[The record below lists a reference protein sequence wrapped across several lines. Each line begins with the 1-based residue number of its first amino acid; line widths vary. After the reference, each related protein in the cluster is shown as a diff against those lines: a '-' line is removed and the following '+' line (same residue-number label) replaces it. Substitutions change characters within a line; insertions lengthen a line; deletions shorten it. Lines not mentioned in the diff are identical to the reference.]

1 MYITKGVDPLLC
13 SRLFFI
19 STRSAKCGVESAF
32 RKRIQ
37 QRFCFQQAATFL
49 RAQHK
54 WIGACVERFLVLVDK
69 KLRANLLRVLVAEFD
84 HLGKLVA
91 CIHVE
96 ERERNPSGEER
107 FLRQAQHY
115 RGVFSDGIK
124 HHRMRKLGR
133 GFPKDVDA
141 LCFEGLEVA
150 EPRANPRLN
159 RRFLPVA
166 GFYCAEQLLRRR
178 CHWSFPLDGNA
189 RIKTKNPPA
198 NSPLAVGSITA
209 RLELEL

>member
-13 SRLFFI
+13 PRLFLVPAS
-19 STRSAKCGVESAF
+19 STKCGVESAF

-54 WIGACVERFLVLVDK
+54 WISACVERFLVLVDK

-107 FLRQAQHY
+107 FLR
-115 RGVFSDGIK
+115 
-124 HHRMRKLGR
+124 
-133 GFPKDVDA
+133 
-141 LCFEGLEVA
+141 
-150 EPRANPRLN
+150 
-159 RRFLPVA
+159 
-166 GFYCAEQLLRRR
+166 
-178 CHWSFPLDGNA
+178 
-189 RIKTKNPPA
+189 
-198 NSPLAVGSITA
+198 
-209 RLELEL
+209 